1 MIWLFL
7 ISALVLILAYVDV
20 RLTETNEGLAQLVG
34 FDDNDPQTWAKR

>member
-20 RLTETNEGLAQLVG
+20 RLTETNEGQLVG